1 MWNRMRQ
8 MVAFLVTQ
16 DAADEIRPELG
27 YCNPYRSKTVSY
39 PGYSRRPGSWSA
51 PDPVVAPMSIMD
63 LLQ

>member
-16 DAADEIRPELG
+16 DAADEIRPEFG

-39 PGYSRRPGSWSA
+39 PAITRQLAFCGSPASQ
-51 PDPVVAPMSIMD
+51 IER
-63 LLQ
+63 